1 MSRILAL
8 AEKELLQIRR
18 DHVLPWLIVLLP
30 SLMLFLFGYAIN
42 FTLKN
47 IPVAVHDAAQ
57 DRISKT
63 LLWELTKE
71 GTFRLALQAQSRE
84 EVVAALDRGRARVGL
99 VVPAGALER
108 VRRGESVGLE
118 IYVDGTDPNFAFQAQ
133 AALRRV
139 IQEVNARILV
149 GRALAGE
156 RVLPPLSPEI
166 HTLYNPENKTAWF
179 MIPGI
184 LGLVLTAFTVL
195 LTALAIVRE
204 AESRMMESLLASPL
218 RPYEMVL
225 GKVLPNLFIAFGV
238 ALLVLALG
246 HFVFG
251 VPVRGSLSLLLLAMF
266 LFVLGSLAAGVLIS
280 TVARTQVQAVFSTY
294 AYVLPT
300 IVLSGFV
307 FPIEGM
313 PRLFQAL
320 SYLVPARYLIEVL
333 RGVMLKGVGLQVVWP
348 HLLALALF
356 SALVLLLASARF
368 QRQVAV

>member
-18 DHVLPWLIVLLP
+18 DHVLPRLIVLLP

-266 LFVLGSLAAGVLIS
+266 PLRPGLLG
-280 TVARTQVQAVFSTY
+280 R
-294 AYVLPT
+294 
-300 IVLSGFV
+300 
-307 FPIEGM
+307 
-313 PRLFQAL
+313 
-320 SYLVPARYLIEVL
+320 
-333 RGVMLKGVGLQVVWP
+333 RGP
-348 HLLALALF
+348 HLHRGPHPGAGGLRHLRL
-356 SALVLLLASARF
+356 RF
-368 QRQVAV
+368 THHRPLRLRLPH